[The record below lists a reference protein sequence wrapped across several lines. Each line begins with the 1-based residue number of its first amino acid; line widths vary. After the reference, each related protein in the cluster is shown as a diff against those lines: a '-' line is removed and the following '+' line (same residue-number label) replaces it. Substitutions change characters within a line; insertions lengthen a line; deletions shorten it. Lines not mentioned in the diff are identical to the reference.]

1 VPPVSE
7 NPEETRSLP
16 GRVLTMRRLST
27 VGAVWRG
34 ILAGAV
40 GTIAMDL
47 LWFYRYKR
55 GGGES
60 GFLDWE
66 LSTET
71 SSWEAA
77 PAPAHIGRRLLEAVF
92 HRQVP
97 VEQVALV
104 NDVMH
109 WSYGLFWGTGYGIVA
124 RSVAAPPPLRAG
136 VAFGSTVWAGD
147 YVILPLAKVYKPLW
161 KYDAKTLVDDLSAH
175 LVFGAATATAFRMLS
190 PI

>member
-1 VPPVSE
+1 MPPVSE

-16 GRVLTMRRLST
+16 GRVLTMRRLSP

-34 ILAGAV
+34 VLAGAV

-66 LSTET
+66 LSTEA

-77 PAPAHIGRRLLEAVF
+77 PAPAQIGRRLLEAVF

-104 NDVMH
+104 NDVEEAQL
-109 WSYGLFWGTGYGIVA
+109 SA
-124 RSVAAPPPLRAG
+124 RSWNVWYSWGMMIGFLFLAIASLCYLTPTQTPSRR
-136 VAFGSTVWAGD
+136 VVGSI
-147 YVILPLAKVYKPLW
+147 VIAMFLPLI
-161 KYDAKTLVDDLSAH
+161 DLMNRVGDTS
-175 LVFGAATATAFRMLS
+175 GGKDKGD
-190 PI
+190 